1 MTVFKTF
8 WKIIKKYK
16 GTILLYTVMLVSFG
30 GINLSS
36 KEASLNFTNEKPDVL
51 IVNQGENI
59 GLTKNLIDYLIQNT
73 NIVQIENSE
82 EKRND
87 ALFYRDVNYIIY
99 INDDY
104 REKILNRENVTL
116 DIKSTND
123 YSAHL
128 AEMILNKYLTVQNL
142 LRAYTINE
150 QELINKINKT
160 LKEESKVVVSSK
172 VDKTAEN
179 KVSRYF
185 NFASYSILAAIIFI
199 ITLVMTSFKEKTIN
213 KRITVSSMNYK
224 KHNNLLLISGLAYV
238 LVLWLLY
245 TLLAI
250 ILLKSSVLNTKGLLY
265 ILNSLVFSLSA
276 LTFALLISTL
286 VKNKDA
292 IGGIVNV
299 VALGSAFLCGAFLPV
314 EYLGSNVLKLAHIF
328 PAYYYINTNNK
339 IMSAEIID
347 KTLLTNILPNTLT
360 LILFMILFIIINNL
374 ITKQKRSNS

>member
-16 GTILLYTVMLVSFG
+16 GTIILYTVMLVSFG

-36 KEASLNFTNEKPDVL
+36 KEANLNFTNEKPDVL

-99 INDDY
+99 INEDY
-104 REKILNRENVTL
+104 REKILNGENVTL

-142 LRAYTINE
+142 CRAYTTNE

-199 ITLVMTSFKEKTIN
+199 ITLVITSFKEKTIN

-276 LTFALLISTL
+276 LTFALLISAL

-347 KTLLTNILPNTLT
+347 KTLLTNILPNTLI